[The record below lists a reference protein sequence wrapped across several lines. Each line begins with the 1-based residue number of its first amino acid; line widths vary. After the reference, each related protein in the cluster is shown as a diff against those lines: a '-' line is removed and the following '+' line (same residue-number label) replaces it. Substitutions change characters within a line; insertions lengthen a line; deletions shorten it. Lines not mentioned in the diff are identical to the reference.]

1 MFLWLYCL
9 LRDPLAIGLF
19 QEKSKQ
25 GVLRIA
31 IATLLKVSPGIF
43 RFEIP
48 CLYLS
53 IGIYLSA
60 LR

>member
-9 LRDPLAIGLF
+9 LRDLLAIGLF

-31 IATLLKVSPGIF
+31 IVTLLRVSPGIF

-48 CLYLS
+48 RLYLS